1 MTVYHSRDSRQ
12 DSYVQMPS
20 HVEFY
25 GCGMT
30 IRIKRDTEI
39 RSSLRTL
46 DMEDK
51 MRQQELKKTKLSMTK
66 NQLI

>member
-20 HVEFY
+20 RVEFY

-46 DMEDK
+46 DMKDK
-51 MRQQELKKTKLSMTK
+51 MRQQRTEE
-66 NQLI
+66 NQTQHD